1 MAKKYISICSLVIGV
16 CFLVITFLCTVGCGT
31 RRVASYGAEIGDSMF
46 IYIRNLPY
54 ETKETCMYFINV
66 YYNYLDNTY
75 ILAVYNDSIGIS
87 DESEYLG
94 KFPIKRGKNDILITK
109 RNANSELFRL
119 PELDSV
125 KLKKVS
131 NSYIDKRENRKYIR
145 KSHHYELVIYR
156 NENLNK
162 KKKK

>member
-1 MAKKYISICSLVIGV
+1 
-16 CFLVITFLCTVGCGT
+16 
-31 RRVASYGAEIGDSMF
+31 
-46 IYIRNLPY
+46 
-54 ETKETCMYFINV
+54 MYFITV